1 MAKSQET
8 PECFTCPI
16 VERYVDL
23 SSRFIENLSE
33 LLLAPMWTLFVALAG
48 LWVVIQGIRLA
59 IAHTGWENIVKEFAF
74 VAIAALLLAG
84 HGQGLVNG
92 VFKASLAT
100 MGEAANVALAAG
112 GDIKSRELP
121 HEWEKMP
128 GSVVDKGMVKLV
140 WTAEEGLKQVF
151 GYAMDLMS
159 VTSWRDQRPLFFGL
173 LLIGPY
179 LAVAVVYVSQVVVSI
194 FRIMMLA
201 AISPFLMLGFGFG
214 WGRPMMAAGVRTLLS
229 SFLVLF
235 ATTAAL
241 AVLLYAME
249 QLGIGAVPTVIEGA
263 GGAFEDDETATLRDA
278 ATFSNGALVIAIFMG
293 FAGIAFMAEAT
304 HIANSV
310 TGSVLSNAA
319 SAVMAGGLMMGVGVA
334 ARVARQ
340 AAASPGLDR
349 ALRSGLTGAGAG
361 MTWAVHKAAEAQWIQ
376 QKKEE
381 ILERIRTTSEGKGNG
396 GDR

>member
-1 MAKSQET
+1 MRLESESQET
-8 PECFTCPI
+8 AECFTCSI

-23 SSRFIENLSE
+23 SSRFTENLSE
-33 LLLAPMWTLFVALAG
+33 LLLAPMWTLFIALAG

-112 GDIKSRELP
+112 GDIESRQP
-121 HEWEKMP
+121 SKEWEKMP
-128 GSVVDKGMVKLV
+128 GRVADAGMVKLA
-140 WTAEEGLKQVF
+140 WTAEEGLRGVF
-151 GYAMDLMS
+151 GYATDLMS
-159 VTSWRDQRPLFFGL
+159 ATTLRDQRPLFFGL
-173 LLIGPY
+173 LLILPY
-179 LAVAVVYVSQVVVSI
+179 LAVAVVYLSQVVVSI

-235 ATTAAL
+235 AATAAL
-241 AVLLYAME
+241 AVLLYAVD
-249 QLGIGAVPTVIEGA
+249 QLGIGAVPTA
-263 GGAFEDDETATLRDA
+263 EDTGFFGNDEEETLRSM

-293 FAGIAFMAEAT
+293 FAGVAFMVEAT

-310 TGSVLSNAA
+310 TGLG
-319 SAVMAGGLMMGVGVA
+319 AVERGV
-334 ARVARQ
+334 
-340 AAASPGLDR
+340 
-349 ALRSGLTGAGAG
+349 
-361 MTWAVHKAAEAQWIQ
+361 
-376 QKKEE
+376 
-381 ILERIRTTSEGKGNG
+381 G
-396 GDR
+396 GDRGRDDDGCGGGGAVDAPGGGIAGLRPGVAKRGRGDDLGDAQGDAGAMDPAEERGNSRADPHDA